1 MEADRRYLQAARCGD
16 APYYGQ
22 GHAEAYQHAGNYFGT
37 ALFGEQRLR
46 VYDPEDEGVMGRGA
60 SEGPYPTLSTMD
72 FIEAIETID
81 AIEAIDAIETIDA
94 IDAIEAIETIDF
106 IANKYINN

>member
-22 GHAEAYQHAGNYFGT
+22 GHAEAYQHAGNHFGT

-46 VYDPEDEGVMGRGA
+46 VYDPKDEGVMGRGA
-60 SEGPYPTLSTMD
+60 SEGPYPTLSTIA

-81 AIEAIDAIETIDA
+81 VIET

>member
-60 SEGPYPTLSTMD
+60 SEGPYPTLSTIA

-94 IDAIEAIETIDF
+94 IDAIDAIETIDF